1 MGVEHNSIQSNQVH
15 TLLLDVWIRNNDTAR
30 AKARIPMNKP
40 NSHP

>member
-1 MGVEHNSIQSNQVH
+1 MGVEHNNIQSNRVH

-30 AKARIPMNKP
+30 AKAWILTNKP